1 MSGKRARITDFYSRN
16 SRPRVATGPGGGRR
30 GPGGRITTINPN
42 KLVLRARNMLR
53 SYASRTM
60 TMQQR
65 KRRNVTKLSDGLTT
79 VSSFRKG
86 YRLKPFLLPLL
97 KTAAPQY
104 QVIRFGRRL
113 SSGINAYGTDHMNF
127 LDTGFFEQIYR
138 ELIPNNLYNNQR
150 VFVESI
156 KFCVEFCNSGDQIM
170 NLELYDIACKKDGT
184 QDPQSA
190 MTQGFSTLSAN
201 TNFGNS
207 ANVAVNVTSLGF
219 TPYNSPQ
226 LGQLYSIEKC
236 TKTAIPSGHIHKHY
250 ITFSPRMIMNETRR
264 ATGSNFFG
272 GLTRHLLYRTRG
284 QPVTQVDNPNV
295 VGVGP
300 SSVDIICI
308 ARAKLKY
315 VAANRQTAWQFAG
328 VDLGLYERG
337 T

>member
-113 SSGINAYGTDHMNF
+113 SSGINALLTLRRCLIQGTS
-127 LDTGFFEQIYR
+127 TSSWITR
-138 ELIPNNLYNNQR
+138 EISVRPHSRHGCDVTVL
-150 VFVESI
+150 
-156 KFCVEFCNSGDQIM
+156 GD
-170 NLELYDIACKKDGT
+170 
-184 QDPQSA
+184 S
-190 MTQGFSTLSAN
+190 F
-201 TNFGNS
+201 
-207 ANVAVNVTSLGF
+207 
-219 TPYNSPQ
+219 
-226 LGQLYSIEKC
+226 
-236 TKTAIPSGHIHKHY
+236 PS
-250 ITFSPRMIMNETRR
+250 
-264 ATGSNFFG
+264 
-272 GLTRHLLYRTRG
+272 
-284 QPVTQVDNPNV
+284 
-295 VGVGP
+295 
-300 SSVDIICI
+300 
-308 ARAKLKY
+308 
-315 VAANRQTAWQFAG
+315 
-328 VDLGLYERG
+328 
-337 T
+337 